1 MINADQIEKNAVAR
15 CKRIMEKITPEL
27 SAQGTILILR
37 EEEDV
42 DALISVLLSFSAE
55 AKTQGWKEDSDN
67 LVRVATFISIQGCL
81 FQEFQ
86 NQTGRGK
93 ASC

>member
-1 MINADQIEKNAVAR
+1 MINGKQIEKNAVAR
-15 CKRIMEKITPEL
+15 CKRILERITPEL
-27 SAQGTILILR
+27 SAEATIVILQK
-37 EEEDV
+37 EEDL
-42 DALISVLLSFSAE
+42 DALISIILCFSAE
-55 AKTQGWKEDSDN
+55 AKMQGWNSDSDN
-67 LVRVATFISIQGCL
+67 LVRVATFLSIQGCL